1 MVIDH
6 VSQIQNILIKLNV
19 GYFSYNLFTTKLIY
33 ENEDTDIFSN
43 PPDSSNLR
51 LDKKDEIINN
61 LYNKYKENVTVEK
74 VHVTELNL
82 SRYCRS

>member
-43 PPDSSNLR
+43 PPDSSNVTTGLLSCHFHR
-51 LDKKDEIINN
+51 YRILPPKFASFSSIEIFQ
-61 LYNKYKENVTVEK
+61 LYF
-74 VHVTELNL
+74 L
-82 SRYCRS
+82 